1 MENQLT
7 PNNSMILEIRELL
20 ENARKNVAQ
29 QVNTQLLTTYWN
41 IGRIIVEY
49 EQQNQIRAD
58 YGKQTLRELSKE
70 LTREFGKGFSRSN
83 LQNMRAFYL
92 AYEKCQT
99 VSGKLSWSHYCEL
112 LSITDEN
119 KRSFYEKESIN
130 SGWSVRELKRQIDS
144 SLYERL
150 LLSSGDANK
159 EKVLSL
165 AQKGIDKKDVN
176 INQSIDFGSTAAAF
190 SGGQGDYTIEFE
202 PSATLLE
209 QKGDGYVVASVGT
222 ESGYVPYTSYSVK
235 QSYLKTHGATVEKF
249 TKALQKGMDFV
260 QTHTPEEIA
269 EVIAPQFAETE
280 LETITAIVRRY
291 YALVW
296 GNPDADEGTIEGNI
310 GRSPKDKLQMCVFAD
325 GEQGKH
331 AVTHWRVVRRYGYV
345 TLVECRLETGRTHQI
360 RVHMAWKGFPLFND
374 ARYGGARILKGTTF
388 SKYRQFVENCFA
400 LLPRQA
406 LHARC
411 LGFVHPSTGR
421 EVYFESEL
429 PADFRAVLDRWEN
442 YATHVRT
449 DAE

>member
-7 PNNSMILEIRELL
+7 PNNSMVLEIRELL

-291 YALVW
+291 YEQDTWKENLIFEEESF
-296 GNPDADEGTIEGNI
+296 DL
-310 GRSPKDKLQMCVFAD
+310 LQEILEQA
-325 GEQGKH
+325 GELEKK
-331 AVTHWRVVRRYGYV
+331 TPYK
-345 TLVECRLETGRTHQI
+345 TLVTTKYAEE
-360 RVHMAWKGFPLFND
+360 AAAKG
-374 ARYGGARILKGTTF
+374 
-388 SKYRQFVENCFA
+388 
-400 LLPRQA
+400 
-406 LHARC
+406 
-411 LGFVHPSTGR
+411 
-421 EVYFESEL
+421 
-429 PADFRAVLDRWEN
+429 
-442 YATHVRT
+442 
-449 DAE
+449 

>member
-1 MENQLT
+1 MDYLDDNIITITAQE
-7 PNNSMILEIRELL
+7 SAERIDALL
-20 ENARKNVAQ
+20 ARCVP
-29 QVNTQLLTTYWN
+29 
-41 IGRIIVEY
+41 
-49 EQQNQIRAD
+49 
-58 YGKQTLRELSKE
+58 E
-70 LTREFGKGFSRSN
+70 LTRSAAARLIEDGAVTVGGRTVRKN
-83 LQNMRAFYL
+83 Y
-92 AYEKCQT
+92 KCAPGDEI
-99 VSGKLSWSHYCEL
+99 SLIMPEAADCEL
-112 LSITDEN
+112 RPQDIPIDVVYEDDDLLVVNKARGMVVHPAPGHPDGTLVNALMFRCGDSLSGIGGE
-119 KRSFYEKESIN
+119 KRPGI
-130 SGWSVRELKRQIDS
+130 VHR
-144 SLYERL
+144 
-150 LLSSGDANK
+150 
-159 EKVLSL
+159 
-165 AQKGIDKKDVN
+165 IDKD
-176 INQSIDFGSTAAAF
+176 T
-190 SGGQGDYTIEFE
+190 SG
-202 PSATLLE
+202 LL
-209 QKGDGYVVASVGT
+209 VVAKN
-222 ESGYVPYTSYSVK
+222 ERAHARLAK
-235 QSYLKTHGATVEKF
+235 QF
-249 TKALQKGMDFV
+249 FD
-260 QTHTPEEIA
+260 HT
-269 EVIAPQFAETE
+269 
-280 LETITAIVRRY
+280 IVRRY

-442 YATHVRT
+442 YAAHVRT